1 MATYSLSNY
10 SNIIKMEEFSYELP
24 PSLVTNINNICTTL
38 NLNQKIT
45 QTEYVNV
52 PTEENPFKNLVSVV
66 NSQTKKEK
74 EDKRTSLDKI
84 KLYLNQ
90 LSTTNYVDLRVKIM
104 DELHSIENEQ
114 NENEQNENENEHNE
128 HEQNIKNKISETIFN
143 LSSSNMFYSA
153 IFAELYSD
161 LIYEFD
167 WLEPYYKQVFASLH
181 EYYVKDMENYNQTG
195 ISDSYDIMCD
205 LKKFKDKRKAFTMFL
220 WQLCICKGIN
230 NGLIDLPTV
239 TDLLYYLLQ
248 WVHEIILNNED
259 ISRKYMVEELVE
271 DIFILYTEIHKH
283 GTYIKKWEY
292 DINPLVIQI
301 ASYKTKDYVNLS
313 NKVLFKFKDLKDKK
327 F

>member
-66 NSQTKKEK
+66 NSQSKKEK

-90 LSTTNYVDLRVKIM
+90 LSNTNYVDLRVKIM
-104 DELHSIENEQ
+104 DELHSVEAVENEQ
-114 NENEQNENENEHNE
+114 NENEQNEN
-128 HEQNIKNKISETIFN
+128 EQNIKNKISETIFN

-167 WLEPYYKQVFASLH
+167 WLEPYYKQVFTSLH
-181 EYYVKDMENYNQTG
+181 DYYVKDMKNYNQTG
-195 ISDSYDIMCD
+195 VSDSYDTMCD
-205 LKKFKDKRKAFTMFL
+205 LKKLKDKRKAFTMFL

-283 GTYIKKWEY
+283 GTFLEKW
-292 DINPLVIQI
+292 DIDIAPLVIQM

>member
-66 NSQTKKEK
+66 NSQSKKEK

-90 LSTTNYVDLRVKIM
+90 LSNTNYVDLRVKIM
-104 DELHSIENEQ
+104 DELHSVEAVENEQ
-114 NENEQNENENEHNE
+114 NENEQNENEH
-128 HEQNIKNKISETIFN
+128 NIKNKISETIFN

-167 WLEPYYKQVFASLH
+167 
-181 EYYVKDMENYNQTG
+181 
-195 ISDSYDIMCD
+195 
-205 LKKFKDKRKAFTMFL
+205 
-220 WQLCICKGIN
+220 
-230 NGLIDLPTV
+230 
-239 TDLLYYLLQ
+239 
-248 WVHEIILNNED
+248 
-259 ISRKYMVEELVE
+259 
-271 DIFILYTEIHKH
+271 
-283 GTYIKKWEY
+283 
-292 DINPLVIQI
+292 QI
-301 ASYKTKDYVNLS
+301 
-313 NKVLFKFKDLKDKK
+313 
-327 F
+327 